1 MTLKKNTKDL
11 TKDLAQYPTKTATDT
26 ASKPRLSVDLQFLA
40 DLGQQRHF
48 RKDAIIV
55 NEGETGDAL
64 YILMQGRV
72 RVFSADTSGKEITLG
87 TILAGDYFG
96 EMSLDGGTRSA
107 TVEALEPC
115 LCAVVPNPYV
125 FAFIRDNSEFAIALL
140 QKMIVRARTATQ
152 AARDLA
158 LLDVYERLAQTL
170 NHLAN
175 VTEENDTPKTIASL
189 ITHGEL
195 AAHIGASRE
204 MVSKLMKDLERGGYI
219 QVNTRQITLLKKLPA
234 KW

>member
-1 MTLKKNTKDL
+1 MTLKNNTKEFINNMSRVI
-11 TKDLAQYPTKTATDT
+11 P
-26 ASKPRLSVDLQFLA
+26 KPRLSVDLQVLA
-40 DLGQQRHF
+40 DLGQQRSF

-64 YILMQGRV
+64 YILIQGRV

-87 TILAGDYFG
+87 TIFSGDFFG
-96 EMSLDGGTRSA
+96 EMSLDGGSRSA

-115 LCAVVPNPYV
+115 LCAVVPNAHVLAY
-125 FAFIRDNSEFAIALL
+125 IRDNSEFAISLL
-140 QKMIVRARTATQ
+140 QTTIIRARAATQ
-152 AARDLA
+152 AARDMA

-170 NHLAN
+170 NHLAK
-175 VTEENDTPKTIASL
+175 VTVEDNMPKTIDPL
-189 ITHGEL
+189 ITHSEL
-195 AAHIGASRE
+195 ASHVGASRE
-204 MVSKLMKDLERGGYI
+204 MVSKLMKDLERGGYV

>member
-1 MTLKKNTKDL
+1 MAMQNNTKKLKKSSTRIVI
-11 TKDLAQYPTKTATDT
+11 
-26 ASKPRLSVDLQFLA
+26 KPRLSVDLQVLA
-40 DLGQQRHF
+40 DLGQQRSF

-64 YILMQGRV
+64 YILIQGRV

-87 TILAGDYFG
+87 TILAGDFFG
-96 EMSLDGGTRSA
+96 EMSLDGGKRSA

-115 LCAVVPNPYV
+115 LCAVVPNAHV
-125 FAFIRDNSEFAIALL
+125 LAFIRNNSEFAISLL
-140 QKMIVRARTATQ
+140 QTTITRARAATQ
-152 AARDLA
+152 AARDMA

-170 NHLAN
+170 NHLAK
-175 VTEENDTPKTIASL
+175 VTATDNKPKIIDPL

-204 MVSKLMKDLERGGYI
+204 MVSKLMQDLERGGYI
-219 QVNTRQITLLKKLPA
+219 KVNTRQITLLKQLSA
-234 KW
+234 KS

>member
-1 MTLKKNTKDL
+1 MTLKNNTKEFINNMSRVI
-11 TKDLAQYPTKTATDT
+11 P
-26 ASKPRLSVDLQFLA
+26 KPRLSVDLQVLA
-40 DLGQQRHF
+40 DLGQQRSF

-64 YILMQGRV
+64 YILIQGRV

-87 TILAGDYFG
+87 TILAGDFFG
-96 EMSLDGGTRSA
+96 EMSLDGGERSA

-115 LCAVVPNPYV
+115 LCAVVPNAHVLAY
-125 FAFIRDNSEFAIALL
+125 IRDNSEFAISLL
-140 QKMIVRARTATQ
+140 QTTIIRARAATQ
-152 AARDLA
+152 AARDMA

-170 NHLAN
+170 NHLAK
-175 VTEENDTPKTIASL
+175 VTVEDNMPKTIDPL
-189 ITHGEL
+189 ITHSEL
-195 AAHIGASRE
+195 ASHVGASRE
-204 MVSKLMKDLERGGYI
+204 MVSKLMKDLERGGYV

>member
-1 MTLKKNTKDL
+1 MTLKNNTKEL
-11 TKDLAQYPTKTATDT
+11 ISNMSRVIP
-26 ASKPRLSVDLQFLA
+26 KPRLSVDLQVLA
-40 DLGQQRHF
+40 DLGQQRSF

-64 YILMQGRV
+64 YILIQGRV

-87 TILAGDYFG
+87 TILSGDFFG
-96 EMSLDGGTRSA
+96 EMSLDGGSRSA

-115 LCAVVPNPYV
+115 LCAVVPNAHVLAY
-125 FAFIRDNSEFAIALL
+125 IRDNSEFAISLL
-140 QKMIVRARTATQ
+140 QTTITRARASTQ
-152 AARDLA
+152 AARNMA

-170 NHLAN
+170 NHLGK
-175 VTEENDTPKTIASL
+175 VNDQDSTPKTIDPL

-195 AAHIGASRE
+195 AAHVGASRE
-204 MVSKLMKDLERGGYI
+204 MVSKLMKDLERGGYL
-219 QVNTRQITLLKKLPA
+219 QVNTRQITLLRKLPA

>member
-1 MTLKKNTKDL
+1 MTMQNNTKEIKKS
-11 TKDLAQYPTKTATDT
+11 TTHTVA
-26 ASKPRLSVDLQFLA
+26 KPRLSVDLQILA
-40 DLGQQRHF
+40 DMGQQRSF

-64 YILMQGRV
+64 YILIQGRV

-87 TILAGDYFG
+87 TILAGDFFG
-96 EMSLDGGTRSA
+96 EMSLDGGARSA

-115 LCAVVPNPYV
+115 LCAVVPNAHV
-125 FAFIRDNSEFAIALL
+125 LAFIRNNSEFAISLL
-140 QKMIVRARTATQ
+140 QTTIVRARAATQ
-152 AARDLA
+152 AARDMA

-170 NHLAN
+170 NHLAK
-175 VTEENDTPKTIASL
+175 VTTTDNMPKIIDPL
-189 ITHGEL
+189 VTHGEL
-195 AAHIGASRE
+195 AAHVGASRE
-204 MVSKLMKDLERGGYI
+204 MVSKLMKDLERGGYV

>member
-1 MTLKKNTKDL
+1 MSRVI
-11 TKDLAQYPTKTATDT
+11 P
-26 ASKPRLSVDLQFLA
+26 KPRLSVDLQVLA
-40 DLGQQRHF
+40 DLGQQRSF

-64 YILMQGRV
+64 YILIQGRV

-87 TILAGDYFG
+87 TILSGDFFG
-96 EMSLDGGTRSA
+96 EMSLDGGSRSA

-115 LCAVVPNPYV
+115 LCAVVPNAHVLAY
-125 FAFIRDNSEFAIALL
+125 IRDNSEFAISLL
-140 QKMIVRARTATQ
+140 QTTIVRARAATQ
-152 AARDLA
+152 AARNMA

-170 NHLAN
+170 NHLAK
-175 VTEENDTPKTIASL
+175 VSDQDSTPKIIAPL
-189 ITHGEL
+189 ITHSEL
-195 AAHIGASRE
+195 ASHVGASRE

-219 QVNTRQITLLKKLPA
+219 QVNTRQITLLRKLPA